1 MKPLIVLLVAFA
13 ATLLV
18 IKLMSGQWNY
28 ILAGNIAMSIM
39 LLFTAMGH
47 FAFTEGMTMMIP
59 PFIPYKKALV
69 YVTGIIEITTAA
81 GLLLPSTQALTA
93 GLLILFFVM
102 LLPANIYAAM
112 KGVDYQKGTYEAP
125 NLTYL
130 WFRVPLQL
138 LFIAWVGYFG
148 LYNQ

>member
-1 MKPLIVLLVAFA
+1 MKPLIVLIAAFA
-13 ATLLV
+13 ASLLV

-28 ILAGNIAMSIM
+28 MLAGNIAMAMM

-47 FAFTEGMTMMIP
+47 FAFTKGMTMMMP

-69 YVTGIIEITTAA
+69 YVTGAIEIAAAA
-81 GLLLPSTQALTA
+81 GLLIPSTRALTA
-93 GLLILFFVM
+93 GLLILFFVL
-102 LLPANIYAAM
+102 LLPVNIYAAM

-138 LFIAWVGYFG
+138 LFIAWVSYFG